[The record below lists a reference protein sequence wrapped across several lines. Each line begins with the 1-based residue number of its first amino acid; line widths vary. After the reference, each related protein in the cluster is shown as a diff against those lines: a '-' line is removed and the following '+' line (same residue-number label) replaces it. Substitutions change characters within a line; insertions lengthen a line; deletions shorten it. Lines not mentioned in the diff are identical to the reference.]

1 MKDWA
6 DASLTEA
13 ADSVAAGLVSAR
25 ELVEACLDRYDQLE
39 SSLHAFTVLDPGAAR
54 QAADAADKDLE
65 RQGPSGPLHG
75 VPLAHKDMY
84 YRKGRVSSCGSQ
96 IMRGVVA
103 DETATVLERLDD
115 AGALE
120 LGQLV
125 MVEFALGPHGYN
137 ANYPFCANAWNPDY
151 IPCGSS
157 SGSGVA
163 VASGMAFGSLGSDT
177 GGSIRCPAAAN
188 GLVGLLPTYGRVS
201 RAGVMPMS
209 FSLDVVGPLART
221 VRDCAR
227 MLDVIAGR
235 DRRDATSLTAG
246 VPPYEAALDTPM
258 ARPVIGVARGYF
270 DDRLDPQVARLMADT
285 EKAFAALGFE
295 VRDVALPAADLE
307 MIAELHPLVMKAEG
321 AANHMNAMRARPNE
335 YTPEVYNRLQAGFF
349 VPASDYIQ
357 ALKLR
362 EEFHASFIASA
373 FSVTDILLTPALRAP
388 LPTRQ
393 LTTGLQGQDYI
404 DMVTALTQNTKIVN
418 YLGLPAITL
427 PCGFTDNGLP
437 AGLQLIG
444 PTLSEPNL
452 LHAAYRYEQATAW
465 HKITPTFVAQALR
478 DNHAYIGVA
487 DRPSRPAGSFPT

>member
-1 MKDWA
+1 MNDWA
-6 DASLTEA
+6 NVSLTEA
-13 ADSVAAGLVSAR
+13 ADAVVAGRVSAR
-25 ELVEACLDRYDQLE
+25 DLVEACIDRYERLE
-39 SSLHAFTVLDPGAAR
+39 SSLHAFIVLDQTAAR
-54 QAADAADKDLE
+54 RTADEADRHL
-65 RQGPSGPLHG
+65 RRHGPLGPLHG

-96 IMRGVVA
+96 IMRDVVA
-103 DETATVLERLDD
+103 TETATVLERLDA

-137 ANYPFCANAWNPDY
+137 PNYAFCANAWNPDY

-163 VASGMAFGSLGSDT
+163 VAAGMAFGSLGSDT

-227 MLDVIAGR
+227 ILDVVAGR
-235 DRRDATSLTAG
+235 DLRDPTSLAAR
-246 VPPYEAALDTPM
+246 VPGYEAALEAPRP
-258 ARPVIGVARGYF
+258 RPVIGVARGYF
-270 DDRLDPQVARLMADT
+270 DEGLHSQVAKLMSDA
-285 EKAFAALGFE
+285 EQAFIALGFE
-295 VRDVALPAADLE
+295 VCDVEMSAGDLE
-307 MIAELHPLVMKAEG
+307 AIAELHPLVMKAEG
-321 AANHMNAMRARPNE
+321 AANHMNAMRSRPGE
-335 YTPEVYNRLQAGFF
+335 YTREVYDRLQAGFF
-349 VPASDYIQ
+349 IPACDYIQ

-362 EEFHASFIASA
+362 EEFHSSFIEAA
-373 FSVTDILLTPALRAP
+373 FGEVEILLTPAVRAP

-393 LTTGLQGQDYI
+393 MTTGLQGQNYL

-418 YLGLPAITL
+418 FLGLPAIAL

-437 AGLQLIG
+437 AALQLIG
-444 PTLSEPNL
+444 PSLSEPDL
-452 LHAAYRYEQATAW
+452 LCAAHRYEQATAW
-465 HKITPTFVAQALR
+465 HAMRPTFVANALR
-478 DNHAYIGVA
+478 ESHAHVG
-487 DRPSRPAGSFPT
+487 

>member
-1 MKDWA
+1 MTDWA
-6 DASLTEA
+6 KASLTEA
-13 ADSVAAGLVSAR
+13 ADAVAAGLVSAR
-25 ELVEACLDRYDQLE
+25 DLVEACIDRYDQLE
-39 SSLHAFTVLDPGAAR
+39 PSLHAFTALDRTAAR
-54 QAADAADKDLE
+54 CAADTADKDLE
-65 RQGPSGPLHG
+65 RHGPLGPLHG

-103 DETATVLERLDD
+103 GETATVLERLDA

-137 ANYPFCANAWNPDY
+137 ANYPICANAWNPAY

-227 MLDVIAGR
+227 MLDVIAGF
-235 DRRDATSLTAG
+235 DRRDATSLAAG
-246 VPPYEAALDTPM
+246 VPTYEAALNTPR

-270 DDRLDPQVARLMADT
+270 DETLDPQVAQLMADA
-285 EKAFAALGFE
+285 EEAFVALGFE
-295 VRDVALPAADLE
+295 VRDVALPATDLE
-307 MIAELHPLVMKAEG
+307 AIAELHPLVMKAEG

-373 FSVTDILLTPALRAP
+373 FSVADILLTPALRSP

-393 LTTGLQGQDYI
+393 MTTGLKGQDYI

-418 YLGLPAITL
+418 YLGLPAIAL
-427 PCGFTDNGLP
+427 PCGLTDNGLP
-437 AGLQLIG
+437 AALQLIG
-444 PTLSEPNL
+444 PTLSEPDL
-452 LHAAYRYEQATAW
+452 LYAAHHYEQATAW

-478 DNHAYIGVA
+478 DKHAHIGEARRVE
-487 DRPSRPAGSFPT
+487 RLIGSSPT